1 MKIHK
6 LTKKEAQRISNIFNL
21 GKVKSITVFSGGLIN
36 SNYKLKT
43 DKGKFVVRI
52 IGSTM
57 DEWKRKRLALERK
70 TLLFLDNKKFPYEIP
85 VPLKNMKG
93 KYLSRINGKTYWI
106 YKMLHGKSR
115 KRLNE
120 SQFKE
125 MAKGM
130 ATYHKFIKGMK
141 FHRSKRDFK
150 LTWFLEKYKEMR
162 EKFKRM
168 TNGNKLDILMKDNFE
183 LLHRLVKRLSKM
195 DFITNVLVVHGDVYG
210 DNILFKEDKLK
221 GFLDFDNLK
230 IAPRAEDVAYAL
242 RLGVVSSKY
251 GLNKRKMNSFLKE
264 YEKINKLSKKEK
276 EMLVPLMIRGNV
288 IVLWWMYNEMKKEI
302 GKKHHMIKW
311 TLEINKHLVKEW
323 EKQLGE
329 KL

>member
-1 MKIHK
+1 
-6 LTKKEAQRISNIFNL
+6 
-21 GKVKSITVFSGGLIN
+21 
-36 SNYKLKT
+36 
-43 DKGKFVVRI
+43 
-52 IGSTM
+52 
-57 DEWKRKRLALERK
+57 
-70 TLLFLDNKKFPYEIP
+70 
-85 VPLKNMKG
+85 
-93 KYLSRINGKTYWI
+93 
-106 YKMLHGKSR
+106 
-115 KRLNE
+115 
-120 SQFKE
+120 
-125 MAKGM
+125 
-130 ATYHKFIKGMK
+130 
-141 FHRSKRDFK
+141 
-150 LTWFLEKYKEMR
+150 
-162 EKFKRM
+162 
-168 TNGNKLDILMKDNFE
+168 
-183 LLHRLVKRLSKM
+183 
-195 DFITNVLVVHGDVYG
+195 G